1 MVEAA
6 ISEPKLIE
14 DLAIPNIKVEN
25 KESISE
31 YFKLLLAGTPL
42 LRFSIADKNGKE
54 YYSNRLK
61 VELL

>member
-6 ISEPKLIE
+6 ILEPKLKEDVTIPIIE
-14 DLAIPNIKVEN
+14 VEN

-42 LRFSIADKNGKE
+42 LKFSITDKNGKE
-54 YYSNRLK
+54 RYSNQFN
-61 VELL
+61 VEMR

>member
-6 ISEPKLIE
+6 IFEPKLKEDINIPDIE
-14 DLAIPNIKVEN
+14 VEN

-42 LRFSIADKNGKE
+42 LKFSITDKNGKE
-54 YYSNRLK
+54 RYSNLLN
-61 VELL
+61 VEMR

>member
-6 ISEPKLIE
+6 IFEPQLKE
-14 DLAIPNIKVEN
+14 DINIPNIEVEN

-42 LRFSIADKNGKE
+42 LKFSITDKNGKE
-54 YYSNRLK
+54 RYSNLLN
-61 VELL
+61 VEMR

>member
-6 ISEPKLIE
+6 VLEPKPIE

-25 KESISE
+25 KESINE

-42 LRFSIADKNGKE
+42 MKFSITDKNGKE
-54 YYSNRLK
+54 RYSNLFN
-61 VELL
+61 VEMR

>member
-6 ISEPKLIE
+6 IFEPKLKE
-14 DLAIPNIKVEN
+14 DINIPNIEVEN

-42 LRFSIADKNGKE
+42 LKFSITDKNGKE
-54 YYSNRLK
+54 RYSNLLN
-61 VELL
+61 VEMR

>member
-6 ISEPKLIE
+6 IFEPKLKE
-14 DLAIPNIKVEN
+14 DINIPNIEIEN

-42 LRFSIADKNGKE
+42 LKFSITDKNGKE
-54 YYSNRLK
+54 RYSNLLN
-61 VELL
+61 VEMR

>member
-6 ISEPKLIE
+6 IFEPKLKE
-14 DLAIPNIKVEN
+14 DINIPNIEVEN

-42 LRFSIADKNGKE
+42 LKFSITDKNGKE
-54 YYSNRLK
+54 RYSNFLN
-61 VELL
+61 VEMR